1 MILSTPL
8 ATGVIGLA
16 IILLVH
22 WIISPLFNGPLAQI
36 PGPKLYALTKWR
48 LALDDWKGTRTR
60 RIDELHKRYGPVV
73 RIGPNEVAFNSLSAL
88 RTIYGAG
95 SGFERTSFYSMFDVY
110 TRKNLFTFASVREH
124 SQRKRLLAHAYS
136 KSAITKR
143 SSTMIEEKVLDYLN
157 LIEKDP
163 ESAEELFS
171 SLHYFSLD
179 SITDFVYGNFGKT
192 KCLKGANRDLLNDI
206 LDLDRQKLSWF
217 VVHLPS
223 FTKWLYSTNG
233 IRVHALDAW
242 YRFKESSNDSKEAQQ
257 NTILGNL
264 WQSHESQKDRG
275 LDDMEIA
282 SECADHLLAGIDT
295 TSDSL
300 MFMIWAISR
309 PENLKFQRRLQEEIR
324 SMPAN
329 LFNADGIA
337 SVEICDKLRYLDA
350 VIKETLRLY
359 APLPA
364 SEPRSFPADSTID
377 GYAIPAR
384 TTVSMSPYSIHRNA
398 QVFENPTSF
407 NPDRWLVEE
416 EDVELNRWFWS
427 FSSGARMCIGMHLA
441 MAEMTTL
448 ATALYRK
455 YSTSLKP
462 SFQGISPGAT
472 SRFEVLSDATYSKV
486 AEHKCYISFKK
497 M

>member
-1 MILSTPL
+1 MDCFANNVVREVTQFYLDDCWALLLNAHLHLVAMISTPL
-8 ATGVIGLA
+8 ATGVIGVAVIFFL
-16 IILLVH
+16 H
-22 WIISPLFNGPLAQI
+22 SIISPLLNGPLARI
-36 PGPKLYALTKWR
+36 PGPKIYALTKWR

-60 RIDELHKRYGPVV
+60 RICELHERYGPAV

-110 TRKNLFTFASVREH
+110 TKKNLFTFASVREH

-143 SSTMIEEKVLDYLN
+143 SSNMIQEKVLDYLS

-179 SITDFVYGNFGKT
+179 SITDFVYGNFGRT

-206 LDLDRQKLSWF
+206 LDPDRQKLSWF

-223 FTKWLYSTNG
+223 FTKWLYSTTGVLEPFLRKLYPMSKPTTYTG

-257 NTILGNL
+257 YTILGNL
-264 WQSHESQKDRG
+264 WQSHESQKNNG

-309 PENLKFQRRLQEEIR
+309 PENLKFQRKLQEEIR
-324 SMPAN
+324 SMPAD
-329 LFNADGIA
+329 LFNKDGIA
-337 SVEICDKLRYLDA
+337 SVETCDKLRYLDA

-384 TTVSMSPYSIHRNA
+384 TTVSMSPFSIHRNA

-407 NPDRWLVEE
+407 NPDRWLGEE
-416 EDVELNRWFWS
+416 EDVVELNRWFWS
-427 FSSGARMCIGMHLA
+427 FSSGARMCIGM
-441 MAEMTTL
+441 
-448 ATALYRK
+448 
-455 YSTSLKP
+455 
-462 SFQGISPGAT
+462 Q
-472 SRFEVLSDATYSKV
+472 
-486 AEHKCYISFKK
+486 
-497 M
+497 

>member
-1 MILSTPL
+1 
-8 ATGVIGLA
+8 
-16 IILLVH
+16 
-22 WIISPLFNGPLAQI
+22 
-36 PGPKLYALTKWR
+36 
-48 LALDDWKGTRTR
+48 
-60 RIDELHKRYGPVV
+60 
-73 RIGPNEVAFNSLSAL
+73 
-88 RTIYGAG
+88 
-95 SGFERTSFYSMFDVY
+95 
-110 TRKNLFTFASVREH
+110 
-124 SQRKRLLAHAYS
+124 
-136 KSAITKR
+136 
-143 SSTMIEEKVLDYLN
+143 MIEEKVLDYLN

-163 ESAEELFS
+163 KSAEELFS

-179 SITDFVYGNFGKT
+179 SITDFVYGNFGRT

-223 FTKWLYSTNG
+223 FTKWLYSTTGVLEPFLRKLYPMSKPTTYTG

-242 YRFKESSNDSKEAQQ
+242 YRFKESSNDSKNAQQ
-257 NTILGNL
+257 YTILGNL
-264 WQSHESQKDRG
+264 WQSHVSQKDNG

-309 PENLKFQRRLQEEIR
+309 SENLKFQRKLQEEIR
-324 SMPAN
+324 SMPAD

-337 SVEICDKLRYLDA
+337 SVETCDKLRYLDA

-364 SEPRSFPADSTID
+364 SEPRSFPAESTID
-377 GYAIPAR
+377 GYAIPAG

-407 NPDRWLVEE
+407 IPDRWLGKE
-416 EDVELNRWFWS
+416 EDVIELNRWFWS
-427 FSSGARMCIGMHLA
+427 FSSGARMCIGM
-441 MAEMTTL
+441 
-448 ATALYRK
+448 
-455 YSTSLKP
+455 
-462 SFQGISPGAT
+462 Q
-472 SRFEVLSDATYSKV
+472 
-486 AEHKCYISFKK
+486 
-497 M
+497 